1 MSDANVV
8 IELVEGKAGRAAFVD
23 TGRDFAAR
31 EPHWVPQLRS
41 EQLELVNPEK
51 NPFFGHAAHQLFL
64 ARRGSKPVGRISA
77 HIDRLALE
85 LPREQGF
92 GPGAGMFGYF
102 DAEDEIVAHALL
114 KRAEEWLASQ
124 GMNRAI
130 GPISMSIWEEPGLLV
145 KGQDH
150 DPMIMMGHHPAI
162 YREWIESAGYS
173 RTKTL
178 LTYDLDVT
186 SDFPPLIRRIVQSGQ
201 RNDRITLRPVDVS
214 RWDEEVETILAILND
229 AWSNNWGFV
238 PFTNAEIAYAGKK
251 LKPII
256 HPDLNLI
263 AELDGKPVAFMLT
276 FPDMNDVLRKV
287 DGKLFPFGW
296 FHILRW
302 LRKPRRM
309 GMRVPL
315 MGVLRELH
323 NSRLA
328 SQLAFMMI
336 SQIRDVA
343 VDKYETRRAEIG
355 WILDDNQGMMA
366 IADAIQSTIN
376 REYAIFEKSLNS

>member
-1 MSDANVV
+1 M
-8 IELVEGKAGRAAFVD
+8 
-23 TGRDFAAR
+23 
-31 EPHWVPQLRS
+31 
-41 EQLELVNPEK
+41 
-51 NPFFGHAAHQLFL
+51 
-64 ARRGSKPVGRISA
+64 
-77 HIDRLALE
+77 
-85 LPREQGF
+85 
-92 GPGAGMFGYF
+92 
-102 DAEDEIVAHALL
+102 
-114 KRAEEWLASQ
+114 
-124 GMNRAI
+124 
-130 GPISMSIWEEPGLLV
+130 
-145 KGQDH
+145 
-150 DPMIMMGHHPAI
+150 
-162 YREWIESAGYS
+162 
-173 RTKTL
+173 
-178 LTYDLDVT
+178 
-186 SDFPPLIRRIVQSGQ
+186 
-201 RNDRITLRPVDVS
+201 
-214 RWDEEVETILAILND
+214 ETILAILND

-376 REYAIFEKSLNS
+376 REYAIFEKSLIS